1 MTRLNGFDNDYP
13 NRTPTQLDD
22 DRYEQPLT
30 HSTYR
35 QALISSSTQV
45 CLFLIKKFPMFVYLL
60 TTCVCV
66 YLRVLICLYSL
77 TKKVRIKLLL
87 LFNLIFGVIL
97 FVNRLIMIND
107 KNNNNNSNSKIIRMT
122 CNPKKAI

>member
-45 CLFLIKKFPMFVYLL
+45 CLFLIKKISYVCLSTNNVCLRVCARAYLL
-60 TTCVCV
+60 V
-66 YLRVLICLYSL
+66 
-77 TKKVRIKLLL
+77 
-87 LFNLIFGVIL
+87 
-97 FVNRLIMIND
+97 
-107 KNNNNNSNSKIIRMT
+107 
-122 CNPKKAI
+122 